1 MDKQLIL
8 KKIQEH
14 YGFKKKVDF
23 AHFLGITPNTL
34 NGWMTR
40 KTYKDHI
47 LSAKSTEINSRWI
60 STGEGPMLQKDVES
74 KENNQIPKEFI
85 QQLFDERKR
94 HDEIVLSQQ
103 KTIELLVSKIGSDNI
118 NQ

>member
-47 LSAKSTEINSRWI
+47 LSAKCTEINSRWI

-74 KENNQIPKEFI
+74 KENNKFPKN
-85 QQLFDERKR
+85 
-94 HDEIVLSQQ
+94 LSNNYSTNE
-103 KTIELLVSKIGSDNI
+103 KGTMRSFYPSKKLLNC
-118 NQ
+118 